1 MTYDSDISLH
11 IELDLSNPGAADH
24 AQNKI
29 AEPEG
34 GGRVDPRPSIRR
46 VVANRDKERWD
57 GQNTA
62 GPISYLPAA
71 GSQAALTG

>member
-11 IELDLSNPGAADH
+11 TELDLSDPGTADH
-24 AQNKI
+24 AQNEI

-46 VVANRDKERWD
+46 VVADRDKERWD

-62 GPISYLPAA
+62 HPISHLPAS
-71 GSQAALTG
+71 GS